1 MLQINFIYEKSS
13 IIGKVLWEYLGGKE
27 VGMTEGFLISSC
39 FVIGTF
45 IIDVT
50 SDSNNDPQG
59 WNEKTGARL
68 PKLCKQQRAKLEFK
82 FRLV

>member
-1 MLQINFIYEKSS
+1 MRIS
-13 IIGKVLWEYLGGKE
+13 GGWGGK
-27 VGMTEGFLISSC
+27 GGRDDRGLPRLLSC

-59 WNEKTGARL
+59 WCYYL
-68 PKLCKQQRAKLEFK
+68 DLEMRKHESNFP
-82 FRLV
+82 